1 MAVTVNDNAKFR
13 RLWPQVEST
22 EIVQHVNGYSS
33 RFDDLAFRQSA
44 RPRPSVDI
52 APNRG
57 QRRDLRQSLEDSG
70 SADVASMKNA
80 IRSAQRFDGLRP
92 KKPVCIGDHSKDRR
106 SQNHH
111 KPILVPSQTAG
122 NSKAILRRTPAGEVQ
137 IPPTEQNLVE
147 VLRRYW
153 GYHQFRPRQENVIRS
168 LLAARDT
175 CVVMPTG
182 GGKSLCYQLPAV
194 ILGKTAVVV
203 SPLIA
208 LMQDQAA
215 QLAQMGIP
223 ANVINSHQSP
233 AERRHVMEHA
243 TRGEYRLLYLSPER
257 LAAGNTFEWLSKVP
271 VGFFAVDE
279 AHCISEW
286 GHEFRPDYRQLSRLR
301 TSFPQLPI
309 AAFTASATQQVRH
322 DILKQLQMRDP
333 HLYIA
338 SFHRKNLNY
347 LVHECEART
356 QMELLS
362 SALKHYAGES
372 VIVYS
377 PTIRRVEETVEY
389 LEENGIAAVPYHAK
403 MEAPMRRQNQERW
416 MSDEVRVLV
425 GTIAF
430 GLGINKPAVRAV
442 IHLSLPQSI
451 EQYYQEAGRAGR
463 DGRPADCVL
472 LWQKRDHVLLEYFI
486 NKISDDA
493 ERERATV
500 RKRVISRFADSHG
513 CRHRQICQHFGE
525 SPKWEK
531 CGRCDNCGVKPEWLK
546 NETYMPQVRD
556 RFSDVNRG
564 ANLGSYDYP
573 RILPTDK
580 PRAKVAPSGEANPQ
594 LADYLREWRRN
605 MARENKVPAYI
616 VLHDSTLEELCRR
629 RPKTLAELKQVGGI
643 GEKKAEVYGVEILQA
658 LRNFGEG
665 ARATQT
671 ASREPAPAE
680 QTLKLLNEGHSF
692 EEIARIRARQI
703 STIVHTVASLIETG
717 QVKLNSKWISPDA
730 QPLIEAA
737 CEKHGVEK
745 LKDIKEAVPPYVSF
759 EDIRLVVAHL
769 RAENP
774 VKCKTA

>member
-1 MAVTVNDNAKFR
+1 M
-13 RLWPQVEST
+13 
-22 EIVQHVNGYSS
+22 
-33 RFDDLAFRQSA
+33 
-44 RPRPSVDI
+44 
-52 APNRG
+52 
-57 QRRDLRQSLEDSG
+57 
-70 SADVASMKNA
+70 
-80 IRSAQRFDGLRP
+80 
-92 KKPVCIGDHSKDRR
+92 
-106 SQNHH
+106 
-111 KPILVPSQTAG
+111 
-122 NSKAILRRTPAGEVQ
+122 PAGKISEAD
-137 IPPTEQNLVE
+137 PTLSEA
-147 VLRRYW
+147 LRRYW
-153 GYHQFRPRQENVIRS
+153 GYHEFRPKQESVIRS

-194 ILGKTAVVV
+194 ISGKTAVVV

-223 ANVINSHQSP
+223 AAVINSHQSS
-233 AERRHVMEHA
+233 AERRQVMEKA
-243 TRGEYRLLYLSPER
+243 ARGEYRLLYLSPER

-309 AAFTASATQQVRH
+309 AAFTASATHQVRH
-322 DILKQLQMRDP
+322 DILKQLQMREP

-338 SFHRKNLNY
+338 SFHRKNLSY
-347 LVHECEART
+347 LVHECKAGT

-362 SALKHYAGES
+362 RALRHYAGES

-389 LEENGIAAVPYHAK
+389 LEEGGIAAIPYHAK
-403 MEAPMRRQNQERW
+403 MESSMRRQNQERW

-472 LWQKRDHVLLEYFI
+472 LWQKRDHILLEYFI

-493 ERERATV
+493 ERERASG
-500 RKRVISRFADSHG
+500 RKRVIGRFADSHG
-513 CRHRQICQHFGE
+513 CRHRQICLHFGE
-525 SPKWEK
+525 TPKWEN
-531 CGRCDNCGVKPEWLK
+531 CGSCDNCGTKPEWLK
-546 NETYMPQVRD
+546 KEAVRIELPQVAPRQALFPPGSPPSFYTPMLRSERPRVRD
-556 RFSDVNRG
+556 
-564 ANLGSYDYP
+564 A
-573 RILPTDK
+573 
-580 PRAKVAPSGEANPQ
+580 APAEANPL
-594 LADYLREWRRN
+594 LAEYLREWRRN

-616 VLHDSTLEELCRR
+616 ILHDSTLEELCRR
-629 RPKTLAELKQVGGI
+629 RPANFAELNQVPGI
-643 GEKKAEVYGVEILQA
+643 GEKKAEVYGAEILQA

-665 ARATQT
+665 ARA
-671 ASREPAPAE
+671 APMLAKEPAPAE
-680 QTLKLLNEGHSF
+680 HTLRLLNEGRSF
-692 EEIARIRARQI
+692 EEIARVRARQI
-703 STIVHTVASLIETG
+703 STIVCTVASLIETG
-717 QVKLNSKWISPDA
+717 QVKLDPKWISPDA

-737 CEKHGVEK
+737 CLKQGVEK

-769 RAENP
+769 RAENR
-774 VKCKTA
+774 VKAKSA